1 MAFFDIGGCFL
12 CTCYGNMLPLNRWSA
27 LNIHFMKNIYDF
39 FNFSWVNFFTQNS
52 ADIFKMKQ
60 NSQNFITTNILTC
73 ISTLLMAMSP
83 QRNAQHC
90 YLVHFQMD

>member
-1 MAFFDIGGCFL
+1 
-12 CTCYGNMLPLNRWSA
+12 
-27 LNIHFMKNIYDF
+27 MKNIYDF

-73 ISTLLMAMSP
+73 ISSINTFDGYESLLQSSP
-83 QRNAQHC
+83 LFIADDYIHN
-90 YLVHFQMD
+90 LF

>member
-1 MAFFDIGGCFL
+1 MEFFDIGGCFL
-12 CTCYGNMLPLNRWSA
+12 YTCYGIILPLNRWSA

-39 FNFSWVNFFTQNS
+39 LNFSWVNFFTQNS

-73 ISTLLMAMSP
+73 ISTLSTAMSP
-83 QRNAQHC
+83 YCKALHC
-90 YLVHFQMD
+90 L